1 MPRGGPEGDRGCE
14 CVLREQN
21 RRMAVELEELLVPD
35 ASAWRNWLEANHT
48 TSPGVWLVL
57 HKKGGN
63 VTGLDYAA
71 ALDEALCF
79 GWIDGQARRRDA
91 ESSFQRMTPQR
102 PKSPWSAR
110 NVTYVARLDSDGRMT
125 DAGWA
130 AVNAAKEDGR
140 WDKAYEGQANAE
152 VPADL
157 AAAIAA
163 VPAAQAM
170 FDVLTRTNRFA
181 LIYRTNSVKQATT
194 RERKIAGFVEMLARG
209 EAPYPQKKRP
219 PEVPQ

>member
-1 MPRGGPEGDRGCE
+1 PCPPGRACAVAASG
-14 CVLREQN
+14 QN
-21 RRMAVELEELLVPD
+21 REMAVELEELLVPD
-35 ASAWRNWLEANHT
+35 AAAWRGWLEENHG

-57 HKKGGN
+57 HKKGGQ
-63 VTGLDYAA
+63 VTALDYAA

-79 GWIDGQARRRDA
+79 GWIDGQGKSRDA
-91 ESSFQRMTPQR
+91 ETSLQRMTPR
-102 PKSPWSAR
+102 GPKSPWSAR
-110 NVTYVARLDSDGRMT
+110 NVGHVARLDGEGRMT
-125 DAGWA
+125 EAGWA

-140 WDKAYEGQANAE
+140 WDKAYDGQATAE

-170 FDVLTRTNRFA
+170 FDVLTKTNRFA
-181 LIYRTNSVKQATT
+181 LIYRTNSVKQAAT

-219 PEVPQ
+219 AGT